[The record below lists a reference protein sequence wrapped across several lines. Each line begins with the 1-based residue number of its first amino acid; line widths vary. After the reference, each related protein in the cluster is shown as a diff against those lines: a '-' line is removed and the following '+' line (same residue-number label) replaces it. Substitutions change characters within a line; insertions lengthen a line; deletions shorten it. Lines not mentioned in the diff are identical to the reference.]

1 MSLRL
6 MGGAL
11 LLLCVLLFQ
20 PGAETTLQRL
30 WLPLLMGI
38 GAALTLRN
46 VLAVVATGAL
56 LGMIRMDLASTDWIS
71 ARAYP
76 AIAITCALASVWILA
91 RRFRVYMLATREQ
104 RRALKQRA
112 E

>member
-6 MGGAL
+6 LGGAL

-20 PGAETTLQRL
+20 PGAETPLQRL

-46 VLAVVATGAL
+46 VLAVVVTGAL

-76 AIAITCALASVWILA
+76 AIAIACALASVWILA
-91 RRFRVYMLATREQ
+91 RRFRAYMLATREQ